1 VSFAKQPSVV
11 CGGLLIAMASNN
23 LPLMRLTF
31 SKRWEQVGQRED
43 LEELLDP
50 EPLEGHEANF
60 CRIAASQRLIYLDH
74 VKIQPPAAPEEP
86 KLDFSMTV
94 KPNAKPKPKKKI
106 LRKFARGDFVN
117 ILMGV
122 EDAPEVNPRGLPYD
136 PLETV
141 LAGQQELHSKSGPE
155 ALLRQKRIA
164 QMKQQPIP
172 KVKRH
177 ILEKASSLLPTPLLT
192 ASSTPE
198 VRQKRRWN
206 LPQRLLAFSEFKTW
220 LAEHFPSP
228 EAAQAEL
235 RLSSPNGGERNAFC
249 QALVQRE
256 YPYGVIGAKVFFF
269 FCDADEDNIISWKD
283 ISDAMEVPEAP
294 EGPSRWELLRLD
306 AEHARMIR
314 DQDPIE
320 EHLIE
325 KHRGTLQ
332 RRGKVDATHQDGLE
346 GLLKLMW
353 REEAE
358 VADFLE
364 FVFTEFK
371 SIPMLWRFLDISKK
385 TGIDDSYITQEE
397 FNSAM
402 QCLCSRTKR
411 QPLEAHMS
419 ALFDLLD
426 TEKQDRIRLS
436 DILEDGIVGSGRGRK
451 ALLKRLRRFFVELTT
466 SKSEKMK
473 ALMNLYR
480 SPSDAFKMSANGK
493 VTRASFMEG
502 LRRLRYD
509 EWHLDDLFARI
520 DRDGSGDIT
529 LEDILA
535 FLKEAGPGGR
545 YGKPI
550 PAHTMPDFNVAAN
563 RLKHSSIDAS
573 AKLSQLND
581 WFSEERSAQR
591 DMQRSLRRPITSPST
606 MKLLSS
612 ASVPALRRDLRR
624 MGTTTR
630 WTVRSLRSLC
640 EGQDRE
646 LIYSY
651 DPAPDLAP
659 ISCGMKDLED
669 APSRRRV
676 DHCFHS

>member
-1 VSFAKQPSVV
+1 
-11 CGGLLIAMASNN
+11 
-23 LPLMRLTF
+23 
-31 SKRWEQVGQRED
+31 
-43 LEELLDP
+43 
-50 EPLEGHEANF
+50 
-60 CRIAASQRLIYLDH
+60 
-74 VKIQPPAAPEEP
+74 
-86 KLDFSMTV
+86 
-94 KPNAKPKPKKKI
+94 
-106 LRKFARGDFVN
+106 
-117 ILMGV
+117 
-122 EDAPEVNPRGLPYD
+122 
-136 PLETV
+136 
-141 LAGQQELHSKSGPE
+141 
-155 ALLRQKRIA
+155 
-164 QMKQQPIP
+164 
-172 KVKRH
+172 
-177 ILEKASSLLPTPLLT
+177 
-192 ASSTPE
+192 
-198 VRQKRRWN
+198 
-206 LPQRLLAFSEFKTW
+206 
-220 LAEHFPSP
+220 
-228 EAAQAEL
+228 
-235 RLSSPNGGERNAFC
+235 
-249 QALVQRE
+249 
-256 YPYGVIGAKVFFF
+256 
-269 FCDADEDNIISWKD
+269 
-283 ISDAMEVPEAP
+283 
-294 EGPSRWELLRLD
+294 
-306 AEHARMIR
+306 MIR

-332 RRGKVDATHQDGLE
+332 RRGKLDATHQDGLE

-358 VADFLE
+358 VAEFLE

-402 QCLCSRTKR
+402 QCLWSRTKR

-529 LEDILA
+529 IEDILA

-545 YGKPI
+545 YAKPI

-591 DMQRSLRRPITSPST
+591 DKQRSLRRPITSPST

-651 DPAPDLAP
+651 DPAPDLSVRVVDTGLLSIDELAGNVATKDDR
-659 ISCGMKDLED
+659 ISIALVKVSEPTSEPWLTLHYDEWMCVLKGRMVLLHGEKTVEVLAGQTVFIAKGERFR
-669 APSRRRV
+669 PTFPEGGTEYIPV
-676 DHCFHS
+676 TCFQGWR